1 MNSDLFSRRKEK
13 FQKDEAHINYLFAK
27 GLHPLEIT
35 DRLIHIMLDL
45 MREGLKNDFPEAD
58 EKEISKKMRDL
69 AKFYENMKSSRK
81 SRGYYG
87 I

>member
-1 MNSDLFSRRKEK
+1 LKSDLFIRRKEK
-13 FQKDEAHINYLFAK
+13 FQRDEAHINYLLAK

-45 MREGLKNDFPEAD
+45 MREGLKNDFPEAN

-69 AKFYENMKSSRK
+69 AKIYKNMKSSHK
-81 SRGYYG
+81 SRGFYG